1 MPSFAGWSANL
12 LIAVSSLVRNI
23 SNCRSVADLL
33 SQTEWMGSFVTESV
47 EGTQEVR
54 GRNIVFGFTIE
65 EKLFLPRFTLSS
77 LFLYS
82 FS

>member
-1 MPSFAGWSANL
+1 MPSFADWSANL

-65 EKLFLPRFTLSS
+65 EKLFLPRSTLSS